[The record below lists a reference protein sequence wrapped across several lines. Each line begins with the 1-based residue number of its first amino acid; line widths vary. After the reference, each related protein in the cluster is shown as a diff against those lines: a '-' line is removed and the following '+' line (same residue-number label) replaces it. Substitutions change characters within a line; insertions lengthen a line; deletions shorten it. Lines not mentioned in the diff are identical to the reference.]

1 MSGEVDIPSRIGQYE
16 VIAQIGVGGMGRVYR
31 AHDTRLNRP
40 VAIKFLSADLADE
53 SGRRR
58 FQQEARAVSA
68 LNHPHIL
75 TVHDAGELDGQQ
87 YLVTEFVD
95 DGTLQD
101 WALEKRSWRQ
111 IVELLVGVGDALATA
126 HSAGILHR
134 DVKPTN
140 ILVAKSGYA
149 KLADFGL
156 AKLEAP
162 AAETA
167 TRTIATH
174 TRLGAIVGTLA
185 YMSPEQA
192 SGQPLDARSDIFA
205 FGIVLYELLAERR
218 PFRGATDRELLQGIV
233 HETPEPLPDAIPYEL
248 RLIVEKALEK
258 DPAERYQ
265 TMRELVID
273 LKRVQRQSGSTA
285 RAGVGDTEPQ
295 RGWWRW
301 AVVAAAVAGVVI
313 AATVWRLW
321 QMDYFWRNP
330 LNNARRDQITDW
342 PGTETDAVISRDGRQ
357 VVFYA
362 DRDGPFHVF
371 TQIGGGE
378 PINVSKGRQAPDVAE
393 GDENLGANPRAG
405 LSDDGQ
411 VWLTKLRPQPQG
423 PQTGKTYLM
432 PVTGDTTRVFLEPGM
447 NPDWSPDGRRI
458 AYFEPVPGDPV
469 FIADRDGANPKKIFV
484 ERPGWHCHFVVW
496 SPDGRFLYFTR
507 GFIAT
512 DEFDIWRI
520 RVPEGDAPPPE
531 PERITYHKAHV
542 GYLAWLNDRTLIYS
556 ATAENGMGQRLYTLD
571 VEHRIP
577 HAVLSGVTEQ
587 YLTVSVSWTN
597 PRRLVTSIA
606 QSSSRLWKVPISDR
620 EEPESGVEPFA
631 VGRERALG
639 PRFVADSRYFL
650 SSAGD
655 DDGLWKLE
663 KGRPS
668 PTDLWRAADGG
679 VVAPPAISI
688 DGRQIALTVRKQGRT
703 GLFVMNSNGTN
714 RRRLAEGLD
723 VHGAGSWSPDSK
735 WIAVGANQ
743 GEGKEL
749 RIFKVPIDGGPPVP
763 LVSSDSYNPLWSPHG
778 TFILYLEQQQA
789 GYTHIKAVTP
799 DGAPFPLPKKIEEI
813 RVNAEGSP
821 FRFVPNQDAIVYVV
835 GATAHGGN
843 FYWADLNTGASR
855 QLTNLKQGLR
865 ITGFDVTPDGK
876 SIVFDRQQEH
886 ADIWLMELER

>member
-1 MSGEVDIPSRIGQYE
+1 VPDDIPRRIGQYE

-40 VAIKFLSADLADE
+40 VAIKFLSPDLADE

-58 FQQEARAVSA
+58 FQQEAKAVSS

-75 TVHDAGELDGQQ
+75 TVHDAGELDGRQ

-95 DGTLQD
+95 GGTLED
-101 WALEKRSWRQ
+101 WALEKRTWRQ

-126 HSAGILHR
+126 HGAGILHR
-134 DVKPTN
+134 DIKPTN
-140 ILVAKSGYA
+140 ILVATSGYA

-162 AAETA
+162 AAATA
-167 TRTIATH
+167 TRTIATQ
-174 TRLGAIVGTLA
+174 TRLGAIIGTLA

-192 SGQPLDARSDIFA
+192 SGQPLDARSDIFS
-205 FGIVLYELLAERR
+205 FGILLYELLAERR
-218 PFRGATDRELLQGIV
+218 PFRGATDRELLQRII
-233 HETPEPLPDAIPYEL
+233 HETPEPLPDAIPYDL

-265 TMRELVID
+265 TMREFVID
-273 LKRVQRQSGSTA
+273 LKRVQRQSGATM
-285 RAGVGDTEPQ
+285 RAGLRGTEPPK
-295 RGWWRW
+295 RWWRW
-301 AVVAAAVAGVVI
+301 AAVAAAVGVVI

-321 QMDYFWRNP
+321 QLDYFWRNP
-330 LNNARRDQITDW
+330 LQNENVTKEQITDW

-378 PINVSKGRQAPDVAE
+378 PINISKGRQDPVVAA
-393 GDENLGANPRAG
+393 GDGNLGANPRVG

-411 VWLTKLRPQPQG
+411 VWLTKLLPQAQG
-423 PQTGKTYLM
+423 PQGARTYLM
-432 PVTGDTTRVFLEPGM
+432 PVTGDTTRDFLEPGM

-458 AYFEPVPGDPV
+458 AYFEPKPGDPV
-469 FIADRDGANPKKIFV
+469 FIADRDGANPKKLFV

-542 GYLAWLNDRTLIYS
+542 GYLAWLDRRRLIYS
-556 ATAENGMGQRLYTLD
+556 ATAENGTGQWLYALD
-571 VEHRIP
+571 VEHKVP
-577 HAVLSGVTEQ
+577 HAVQTGVTEQ
-587 YLTVSVSWTN
+587 YLTVSVSGTGTS
-597 PRRLVTSIA
+597 PRRLVTTIA
-606 QSSSRLWKVPISDR
+606 QSSASLWKVPISDR
-620 EEPESGVEPFA
+620 EHGESDAELIV

-639 PRFVADSRYFL
+639 PRFVADSLYFL

-655 DDGLWKLE
+655 GDGLWKLE

-668 PTDLWRAADGG
+668 DLWRAADGG
-679 VVAPPAISI
+679 VVAPPAIST

-703 GLFVMNSNGTN
+703 GLYVMNSNGTN

-749 RIFKVPIDGGPPVP
+749 GIFKVPIDGGPPVP
-763 LVSSDSYNPLWSPHG
+763 LVSSDSYNPVWSPRD
-778 TFILYLEQQQA
+778 TFILYLEQQEA
-789 GYTHIKAVTP
+789 GNTHIKAVTP
-799 DGAPFPLPKKIEEI
+799 DGAPFPLPKMIEEI
-813 RVNAEGSP
+813 RVNADGSP

-835 GATAHGGN
+835 GATATGGN
-843 FYWADLNTGASR
+843 FYWADLNTGVSR
-855 QLTNLKQGLR
+855 QLTNLKQGFR
-865 ITGFDVTPDGK
+865 IASFDVTSDGK
-876 SIVFDRQQEH
+876 AIVFDRQQEH
-886 ADIWLMELER
+886 ADIWLMELQR